1 MKENPSEML
10 LSVGNLAAG
19 YGKQEAIRDVSFSV
33 GKSEIVVL
41 LGHNGAGKTT
51 VLKSIIGLK
60 RQRRGD
66 IRFDGESIAGLP
78 VAARIDR
85 GLRLLPEGRGI
96 FRTMTVE
103 ENIRVM
109 AESCAADGK
118 AKFGWNDI
126 VALFPILKEKRNQP
140 AGELSGGQQQMLAVS
155 LCLLGNPRCILL
167 DEPSIGLAPAVV
179 ESIFRVIQDQC
190 RANGISALIVEQN
203 VNAVLG
209 IADRIVVINNGSISL
224 DTPVTEGRDI
234 DFWKYF

>member
-1 MKENPSEML
+1 MSGNLSETL
-10 LSVGNLAAG
+10 LRLSNLAAG
-19 YGKQEAIRDVSFSV
+19 YGRQEVIRDVSFGV
-33 GKSEIVVL
+33 GRREIVAL

-51 VLKSIIGLK
+51 ILKSIIGLK
-60 RQRRGD
+60 RQLRGE
-66 IRFDGESIAGLP
+66 ICFDGEQVATLP

-103 ENIRVM
+103 ENVHVI
-109 AESCAADGK
+109 AESSAGNGEAS
-118 AKFGWNDI
+118 FGWDDI

-140 AGELSGGQQQMLAVS
+140 AGQLSGGQQQMLAVS

-179 ESIFRVIQDQC
+179 ESIFAVVRDQC
-190 RANGISALIVEQN
+190 RASGVSALIVEQN
-203 VNAVLG
+203 VNAVLE
-209 IADRIVVINNGSISL
+209 IADRVVVINNGSISL
-224 DTPVTEGRDI
+224 DIPVAEGRDI

>member
-1 MKENPSEML
+1 ML
-10 LSVGNLAAG
+10 LSISNLAVR
-19 YGKQEAIRDVSFSV
+19 YGKQEAIRDVSFGV
-33 GKSEIVVL
+33 GKSEMVAL

-60 RQRRGD
+60 RQHRGD
-66 IRFDGESIAGLP
+66 IRFEGETIAGLP

-103 ENIRVM
+103 ENVHVI
-109 AESCAADGK
+109 AESCSAEGQATFD
-118 AKFGWNDI
+118 WNDI

-140 AGELSGGQQQMLAVS
+140 AGQLSGGQQQMLAVS
-155 LCLLGNPRCILL
+155 LCLLGNPRCILF

-179 ESIFRVIQDQC
+179 ESIFAVIRDQC
-190 RANGISALIVEQN
+190 RANGVSALIVEQN

-224 DTPVTEGRDI
+224 DAPVAEARDI